1 MNNEKRT
8 QSQTSHTNILTSV
21 LMYLH
26 YLLRDEHKTAVT
38 TFLLY
43 LSISLSNSEHS
54 IFITDLFQFKIT
66 TYHLQVTTRTQYPR
80 IFYPLLSFLGTE

>member
-1 MNNEKRT
+1 MNNEKT

-26 YLLRDEHKTAVT
+26 YLLRDEHKTAVS
-38 TFLLY
+38 TFLLH

-66 TYHLQVTTRTQYPR
+66 THHLQVTTQIQYPQT
-80 IFYPLLSFLGTE
+80 FYPLFSFLGTE